1 MRALRSRV
9 PYVAALGLLV
19 QLTGIAVSPLALCCM
34 TKAPAATTPSDDHE
48 CCKALGPGQVCPLHQ
63 QSKPSAQHQGGA
75 EPAKSDCAIKS
86 GCKMP
91 DLALLSMLAAG
102 VVSPK
107 VSLIVELTSAPVHG
121 QSFELVARDFVPD
134 PPPPRV

>member
-1 MRALRSRV
+1 MRVLRSRV
-9 PYVAALGLLV
+9 PYVAVLGLMV

-34 TKAPAATTPSDDHE
+34 TKAPAATTSSDDHE

-63 QSKPSAQHQGGA
+63 QSKPSAHHHGGA
-75 EPAKSDCAIKS
+75 EPAKSDCAMKS

-102 VVSPK
+102 VVSPR
-107 VSLIVELTSAPVHG
+107 VSLFVELTSAPIHG
-121 QSFELVARDFVPD
+121 PSFQLVARDSVPD
-134 PPPPRV
+134 SPPPRI